1 MVLVY
6 DIEKELEY
14 HLYKV
19 EAIINH
25 FIDKN
30 RPGEVANIE
39 RKLEI
44 LERKCHTYRMDDRP
58 HQREIYD
65 LYD

>member
-6 DIEKELEY
+6 DVEKELEY
-14 HLYKV
+14 HLYKI

-30 RPGEVANIE
+30 RPGEVGDIE
-39 RKLEI
+39 RKLEG
-44 LERKCHTYRMDDRP
+44 LAHKCHLYRMDERP